1 MVVVFLII
9 FVARA
14 PTTNDQSSI
23 NPRLTHIPLLPIYPI
38 NLAPNNHSS
47 SSLFTQSTVMV
58 AGLGIEESPT
68 ANKSNFT
75 SKVSTPNL
83 EQIRSRM
90 AGCFDSFPHQ
100 FYFDW
105 EAKRNTYSAIA
116 AGFLVH

>member
-1 MVVVFLII
+1 
-9 FVARA
+9 
-14 PTTNDQSSI
+14 
-23 NPRLTHIPLLPIYPI
+23 
-38 NLAPNNHSS
+38 
-47 SSLFTQSTVMV
+47 MV

-68 ANKSNFT
+68 ANKSNFAT
-75 SKVSTPNL
+75 KVSTPNL

-116 AGFLVH
+116 AGFLVRSLTFRINQNITNISSSLLGG